1 MGGGQDIAQQ
11 PGQTRVSDVIDVPV
25 GMIEAGIQHPAM
37 FPTELAEIL
46 VKTFCPPK
54 GSVLDNFCGSGST
67 LLGVERAGEGRI
79 FYGFDIELEL
89 RGNRPTTAGA
99 GRNNGHTDKRKVPSS
114 EIAPQRQ
121 RPQRRH

>member
-11 PGQTRVSDVIDVPV
+11 PGQTRVADVIDVPV
-25 GMIEAGIQHPAM
+25 GGIDAGIQHPAM

-67 LLGVERAGEGRI
+67 LLGVERAGQGRT
-79 FYGFDIELEL
+79 FYGFDIEPNYVAIALQRLAEH
-89 RGNRPTTAGA
+89 
-99 GRNNGHTDKRKVPSS
+99 NGQTQSPSS
-114 EIAPQRQ
+114 EIIPQRQ
-121 RPQRRH
+121 RPQRCH